1 MLKRRTHRAAMMAVV
16 LALVAGTA
24 GCATGTPLDNIVDGL
39 VQQGVDQVTGGID
52 ESIRGLVGDVLG
64 GVELTI
70 DGQVPSTFP
79 ADIALT
85 GAVVGGG
92 AGPAGSGWVVQTLL
106 EGGLTFAD
114 AADALEVAGFA
125 ASGVADDAGGGYG
138 AFISS
143 AHRVDLSVITDG
155 DGVVT
160 ATYVVTTL

>member
-1 MLKRRTHRAAMMAVV
+1 VAAVA
-16 LALVAGTA
+16 LALGLLATTA
-24 GCATGTPLDNIVDGL
+24 GCTTGTPIDNIVDGL

-52 ESIRGLVGDVLG
+52 ESIRGIVDDVLG
-64 GVELTI
+64 GVELTT

-92 AGPAGSGWVVQTLL
+92 SGPAGSGWVVQTLL

-114 AADALEVAGFA
+114 AADALEAAGFA
-125 ASGVADDAGGGYG
+125 ASGVADDEGGGYG
-138 AFISS
+138 AFTSS
-143 AHRVDLSVITDG
+143 AHRVDLSVITDA

-160 ATYVVTTL
+160 ATYVVTAL